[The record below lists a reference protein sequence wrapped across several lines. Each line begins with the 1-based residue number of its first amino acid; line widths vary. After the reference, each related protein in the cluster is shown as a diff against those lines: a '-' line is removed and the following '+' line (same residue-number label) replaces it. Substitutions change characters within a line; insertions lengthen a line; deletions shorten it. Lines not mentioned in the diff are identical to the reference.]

1 MTEGFVGIGVHIG
14 TDVFVRNFVAKTC
27 RGLID
32 DVEKLDAIQDA
43 FIHYQFLRFWQ
54 DTRLQYLNNHIF
66 LGNRFTLQ
74 QPHVDCKIPDSILK
88 KGTKHHADGWD
99 TAVRPGTTWCSSC
112 PTRMAVLGFNL
123 MILLKMHLFILLLHG
138 L

>member
-88 KGTKHHADGWD
+88 KGTWVGYCRKTWDHMVLQLSHTDG
-99 TAVRPGTTWCSSC
+99 GFG
-112 PTRMAVLGFNL
+112 VLSFYRFIRN
-123 MILLKMHLFILLLHG
+123 IYVFIL
-138 L
+138 